1 MNEEYSCLVCKHF
14 NPDNIE
20 IDHHNAMLRFCQN
33 DGAKL
38 KPCRKFKLN
47 EAKYNAK
54 RFEGK
59 HNVILQKENIQKDI

>member
-14 NPDNIE
+14 DPDNIE

-33 DGAKL
+33 DGTKL
-38 KPCRKFKLN
+38 KSCRKFKLN

-54 RFEGK
+54 RFVEG
-59 HNVILQKENIQKDI
+59 

>member
-1 MNEEYSCLVCKHF
+1 MNEKYSCLVCKHF

-20 IDHHNAMLRFCQN
+20 IDHHNAMLHFCQN

-54 RFEGK
+54 RFVG
-59 HNVILQKENIQKDI
+59 